1 MHKGEETGSKE
12 EREHAVASLT
22 DSQDDCAISREVQD
36 KGRGRFAL
44 GLLAS
49 R

>member
-1 MHKGEETGSKE
+1 MHKGQEVGSKE

-36 KGRGRFAL
+36 KGTGRFAL
-44 GLLAS
+44 GPLA
-49 R
+49 RR